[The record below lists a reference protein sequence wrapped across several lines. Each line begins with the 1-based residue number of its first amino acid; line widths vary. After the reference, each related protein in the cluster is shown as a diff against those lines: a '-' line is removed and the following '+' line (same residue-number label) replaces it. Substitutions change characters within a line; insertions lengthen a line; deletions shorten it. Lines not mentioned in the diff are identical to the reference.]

1 MGLIYADVLLTN
13 VRNDALA
20 PITVHA
26 LVDTGAV
33 HLCIPESVA
42 LQLDLQEIE
51 RRQVTIA
58 DGSTRSVPYV
68 GPIKVSMGNRSCFTG
83 AMVLGNQTL
92 LGAIPMEDMDL
103 VARPNQ
109 RDVVPNPASPN
120 MPASVAMGLQ
130 YPRKDHENG

>member
-1 MGLIYADVLLTN
+1 MGLVFADVQLTN
-13 VRNDALA
+13 VRDSSLA

-42 LQLDLQEIE
+42 VQLGLEEIE

-58 DGSTRSVPYV
+58 DGSTRAVPYV
-68 GPIKVSMGNRSCFTG
+68 GPLKVSMGNRSCFTG
-83 AMVLGNQTL
+83 AMVLGNQAL

-103 VARPNQ
+103 VVMPNTRQ
-109 RDVVPNPASPN
+109 VVPNPASPN
-120 MPASVAMGLQ
+120 MPASVAMGV
-130 YPRKDHENG
+130 RHSR